1 MVKGIKS
8 GKDNMKQNDI
18 NVTTEMLKE
27 QVIKISN
34 RKSPGPDGVQSYWL
48 KKGTTLH
55 ECLAKHI
62 DNIIS
67 NIEDIPKSMTLGTTV
82 LC

>member
-27 QVIKISN
+27 QVTKISN
-34 RKSPGPDGVQSYWL
+34 RKSPGPDVVQSYWL
-48 KKGTTLH
+48 KK
-55 ECLAKHI
+55 
-62 DNIIS
+62 
-67 NIEDIPKSMTLGTTV
+67 
-82 LC
+82 